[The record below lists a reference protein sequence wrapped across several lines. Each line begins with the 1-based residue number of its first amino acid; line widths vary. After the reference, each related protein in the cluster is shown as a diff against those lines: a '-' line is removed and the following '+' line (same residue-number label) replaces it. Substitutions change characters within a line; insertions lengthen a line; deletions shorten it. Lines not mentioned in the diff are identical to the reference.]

1 MKITVCRRCGTKVER
16 SQVEGY
22 SWYCPEHDE
31 DLYMFEVMEI
41 ETERKDNHDAD
52 K

>member
-31 DLYMFEVMEI
+31 DLYQIEVMEI
-41 ETERKDNHDAD
+41 EINDKEKSHAD